1 MTKTPQPLAFEV
13 WHVQLARAI
22 FAGIAAAMI
31 TFSPDH
37 SAEVGLAVFSGFAIA
52 TGIVHLVSVWLVY
65 PARRRWP
72 AVVLGVFAMLAGMIS
87 GLPPLRTTTLFFVIV
102 IVWALASG
110 LVETIA
116 GWRALRA
123 AKRGETELGPA
134 VQARDAL
141 IVGIVTFVLGIVL
154 LFVRPEYSLDY
165 TIDQA
170 GETFTLTGIILA
182 VGIFGGY
189 AAIVAVY
196 LAIAGFSPRK
206 AQPAAPRQVAAPD
219 DGEPA

>member
-1 MTKTPQPLAFEV
+1 MTETPQSLAFEV

-22 FAGIAAAMI
+22 FAGIAAVMI

-52 TGIVHLVSVWLVY
+52 TGLVHLVSVWLVY
-65 PARRRWP
+65 PVRRRWP
-72 AVVLGVFAMLAGMIS
+72 AVVLGIFAVLAGMVG
-87 GLPPLRTTTLFFVIV
+87 GLPPLRSTVLFFVIV

-110 LVETIA
+110 LVEGIA

-123 AKRGETELGPA
+123 AKRGETELGP
-134 VQARDAL
+134 VSEARDAL
-141 IVGIVTFVLGIVL
+141 IIGVVTFVLGIAL
-154 LFVRPEYSLDY
+154 LFVRPEYALDY

-170 GETFTLTGIILA
+170 GQTFTLTGIILA

-206 AQPAAPRQVAAPD
+206 TQPAAAREAVAPD
-219 DGEPA
+219 HGEPA